1 MSGPDKSQQSPPLA
15 CLSARL
21 RPAAFIEQLGD
32 GWHVIVGNKDCGTM
46 LESAALELAEKI
58 NAGGGDGDK

>member
-1 MSGPDKSQQSPPLA
+1 MNCSKRRRWR
-15 CLSARL
+15 CLFGKAGQ
-21 RPAAFIEQLGD
+21 PAAFIEQLDD

-46 LESAALELAEKI
+46 LTELAALELAEKI